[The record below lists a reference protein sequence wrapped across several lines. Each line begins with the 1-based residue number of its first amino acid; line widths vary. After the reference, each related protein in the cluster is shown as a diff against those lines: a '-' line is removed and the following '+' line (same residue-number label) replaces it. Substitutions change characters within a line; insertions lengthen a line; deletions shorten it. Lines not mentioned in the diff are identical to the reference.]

1 MLSNARLAASA
12 LVLPLILG
20 AASLLAE
27 ESDEAKKCIQINRIS
42 SVDVI
47 DNQNVKF
54 KVTGGPDYI
63 NTIPNKCPGLSK
75 HDPIM
80 YKTSLSQL
88 CDLDTITVL
97 HSIGGGFSRGASCG
111 LGKFVPVEEDE
122 ARSGE

>member
-1 MLSNARLAASA
+1 MRLIEKTAESILALSIIAMAAS
-12 LVLPLILG
+12 VY
-20 AASLLAE
+20 AE
-27 ESDEAKKCIQINRIS
+27 ESTESKKCIQISRIS

-47 DNQNVKF
+47 DNQTVKF
-54 KVTGGPDYI
+54 KVTGGPDYL
-63 NTIPNKCPGLSK
+63 NTLPNKCPGLSK

-111 LGKFVPVEEDE
+111 LGEFVPVEEE
-122 ARSGE
+122 G